1 MHFRGEVEDVDFV
14 AIVLAAGQGTR
25 MKSSLPKVLHP
36 IAGRPMV
43 SWCVGAALEA
53 GAKECVVVVGHG
65 KEQVEE
71 TLKARFGDKVR
82 FAHQAEQNGT
92 GHAVRCALEQ
102 CLPDHDGGTLIL
114 YGDCPLMRS
123 ETLAALMKAQGDAPL
138 ALLTASIENPTGYG
152 RILRNEAGQVI
163 AIREHKDCSEA
174 ERQTKEVNPGY
185 YAIAGGFLRD
195 AIAGLDSNNAQ
206 GEFYL
211 TDLVAAAGPGG
222 AVDVPGDMGELLGV
236 NDRLHLADAAKAMQL
251 RINRNLARQG
261 VGIQSI
267 EGTWIDAD
275 CEVAPD
281 SRIAAGVHLRGGC
294 VVAEG
299 AHIDA
304 GSVLTDVRVGAH
316 AYVKPYTVAA
326 ESEIGPK
333 AQIGPFAHL
342 RPKTILGENTKV
354 GNFCET
360 KKTILGKG
368 SKVNHLAY
376 VGDGVLG
383 EDVNVGAG
391 TIFCNYDGVQKHT
404 TTLEDGVFIGSDSQL
419 VAPLTIGKGA
429 YVASGS
435 TITKNVPAGA
445 LALSRSKQQNKEGYA
460 DRLRARFAAAKKKLS
475 EK

>member
-1 MHFRGEVEDVDFV
+1 MDFV

-25 MKSSLPKVLHP
+25 MKSNLPKVLHP

-53 GAKECVVVVGHG
+53 GARECVVVVGHG
-65 KEQVEE
+65 KEQVQQ
-71 TLKARFGDKVR
+71 TLSERFGDRVR
-82 FAHQAEQNGT
+82 FAHQAEQKGT

-123 ETLAALMKAQGDAPL
+123 ETLASLVRAQGDAPL
-138 ALLTASIENPTGYG
+138 ALLTASIEDPTGYG
-152 RILRNEAGQVI
+152 RILRNNTGKVL
-163 AIREHKDCSEA
+163 AIREHKDCSDA

-185 YAIAGGFLRD
+185 YAIAGGFLRE

-211 TDLVAAAGPGG
+211 TDLVAAAGPEGV
-222 AVDVPGDMGELLGV
+222 VDVPSDMDELLGV
-236 NDRLHLADAAKAMQL
+236 NDRLHLAQASKAMQL
-251 RINRNLARQG
+251 RINENLARQG
-261 VGIQSI
+261 VGIQSL
-267 EGTWIDAD
+267 EDVWIDAD

-281 SRIAAGVHLRGGC
+281 ASIAAGVHLRGRC
-294 VVAEG
+294 IIASG
-299 AHIDA
+299 ARIDA
-304 GSVLTDVRVGAH
+304 GCVLTDVTVDGD

-326 ESEIGPK
+326 ESHIGPR

-342 RPKTILGENTKV
+342 RPKTVLGEDTKI

-360 KKTILGKG
+360 KKTTLGKG

-376 VGDGVLG
+376 VGDGILG

-445 LALSRSKQQNKEGYA
+445 LALSRTKQQNKEGYA
-460 DRLRARFAAAKKKLS
+460 DRLRARFAAAKKKLRA
-475 EK
+475 K